1 MWICRSGK
9 LRKIIHNILN
19 SLCEAGVILLVVCFF
34 SSDIWSLQLR
44 GSGFCWVGPQKGKAC
59 KRFESASGW
68 WVQSLFFF
76 FLPFHL
82 CLILIEGT
90 MSESGEFYDVTIL
103 LLQGSRR
110 KKKKLEIKHFY
121 KMENHYL
128 ICILYNSAWRTL
140 KLRVESIL
148 CKIVV
153 LRLSFMPSAFL
164 FMPLFFFMDLLHL
177 QVRYTNSMW

>member
-19 SLCEAGVILLVVCFF
+19 SLCEAGVILLVVFFF
-34 SSDIWSLQLR
+34 SSDIWSLGLR
-44 GSGFCWVGPQKGKAC
+44 GSGFCWVGSQKWKAC

-76 FLPFHL
+76 FWPFHL
-82 CLILIEGT
+82 CLILIEWT
-90 MSESGEFYDVTIL
+90 KSEWGEFYDVTIL

-153 LRLSFMPSAFL
+153 LRLSFMPSAFSFSWTFYIFRSDIL
-164 FMPLFFFMDLLHL
+164 ILCGSHD
-177 QVRYTNSMW
+177 